1 MKTLPHI
8 LLSLC
13 LIFAAHAGQS
23 VFSADGKAIYLLP
36 MSEGAGIHKI
46 YPATKKHQVV
56 QPFEKPGTEAI
67 SAMTRNPQGEIVL
80 CTKSALWK
88 WDGKKA
94 TAKKWITLPKQFECL
109 DLSCTLAKTTVP
121 AGTIFLHG
129 TQQGENRFSLFTL
142 LPGQQQWLEVFCR
155 LNEMY
160 SPPQTNA
167 AGRMFFASNFDLWE
181 GTMIPEEADEIAGS
195 IEGCRIAPLAMMNA
209 DSGNSGGM
217 VVGNV
222 VAAGTQIFSQLEGRH
237 MGAILQTPA
246 PAKALYANPES
257 NEHPALSTQY
267 KLMQDS
273 LAQTKIHYEGGPC
286 DALSVHET
294 SPTEYSIFW
303 RQDLEGDRAWMF
315 LKAGGKPQ
323 PIGEEPAE

>member
-1 MKTLPHI
+1 MKTLQII
-8 LLSLC
+8 LLSLG
-13 LIFAAHAGQS
+13 LTVATHAGQS
-23 VFSADGKAIYLLP
+23 VFSADGKTIYLLP
-36 MSEGAGIHKI
+36 MSESAGIHKI
-46 YPATKKHQVV
+46 DPATKKHQVV
-56 QPFEKPGTEAI
+56 KPIEKPGTEVI
-67 SAMTRNPQGEIVL
+67 TAMTRNPQGEILL
-80 CTKSALWK
+80 CTSSALWK
-88 WDGKKA
+88 WDGKEA
-94 TAKKWITLPKQFECL
+94 TAKKWITLPKKFECL
-109 DLSCTLAKTTVP
+109 DLSCTLVKTTVP
-121 AGTIFLHG
+121 AGTVFLHG

-155 LNEMY
+155 RNEMY

-181 GTMIPEEADEIAGS
+181 GTMIPEETEEIAGS

-222 VAAGTQIFSQLEGRH
+222 VAAGTQIFSLLEGRH
-237 MGAILQTPA
+237 MGALLQTPV
-246 PAKALYANPES
+246 PAKALYAHSES
-257 NEHPALSTQY
+257 NEHPALSAQY
-267 KLMQDS
+267 KLMQDG

-303 RQDLEGDRAWMF
+303 RQDLEGDRAWML